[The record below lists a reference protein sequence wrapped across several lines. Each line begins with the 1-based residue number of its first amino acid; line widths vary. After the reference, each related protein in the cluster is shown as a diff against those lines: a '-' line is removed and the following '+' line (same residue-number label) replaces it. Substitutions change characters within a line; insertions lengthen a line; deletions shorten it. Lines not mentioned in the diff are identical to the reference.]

1 MTECYTYFRV
11 IMVKKKDT
19 NEILERLTAS
29 KSFSQFVR
37 QNQDDLITKPL
48 TDYLNQLLQEKGM
61 SKPEVIRRAEMN
73 EIYGYQ
79 IFAGKR
85 QPSRDK
91 LIALSLG
98 FQLALDE
105 IQQLLKYSGAAPLYP
120 KNKRDAIIIF
130 GILHGKGIVE
140 INDQLYDE
148 GMKTLD

>member
-1 MTECYTYFRV
+1 
-11 IMVKKKDT
+11 MVKKKDT

-48 TDYLNQLLQEKGM
+48 TDYLNQLLQKKGM

-105 IQQLLKYSGAAPLYP
+105 IQQLLEVFRSSS
-120 KNKRDAIIIF
+120 IIS
-130 GILHGKGIVE
+130 
-140 INDQLYDE
+140 
-148 GMKTLD
+148 